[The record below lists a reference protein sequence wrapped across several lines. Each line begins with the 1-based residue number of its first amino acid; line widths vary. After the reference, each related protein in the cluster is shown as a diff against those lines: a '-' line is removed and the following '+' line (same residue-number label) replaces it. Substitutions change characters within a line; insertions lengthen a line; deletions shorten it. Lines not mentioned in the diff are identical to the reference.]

1 MKSKT
6 IKAILSLSIIGT
18 LAGTIF
24 IGNADADLFGY
35 KRKSGGNFSAWYD
48 SSVASYGYTGA
59 YDTARSNWGGI
70 TSKVS
75 IGKTSSP
82 DGYSTDEF
90 YVGTTSDPKLMGS
103 NTSYTV
109 AWPVNNPVNR
119 YEKNWD
125 YSVNSLYH
133 NNVYV
138 PSNDAATA
146 FKARYTTTH
155 EIGHSLG
162 LDHTTG
168 TNAQNSLM
176 KGSFTGSETSHSPTT
191 YDKNQLK
198 SLYGN

>member
-1 MKSKT
+1 MLIYLDINVKVVVILARGMTRQWHHTVIQVLT
-6 IKAILSLSIIGT
+6 IQHVLI
-18 LAGTIF
+18 
-24 IGNADADLFGY
+24 
-35 KRKSGGNFSAWYD
+35 
-48 SSVASYGYTGA
+48 
-59 YDTARSNWGGI
+59 GGI